1 VILFTL
7 VGQGLT
13 LAPLLCRLGL
23 ASEGRDHR
31 EELEARRA
39 TVRARLA
46 RVGHWVATE
55 RKTGFVKDAKGDGCS
70 RSIPPNSAVTS
81 SSPAVFSRHGQR
93 TIVLAQNG
101 SSEMS
106 RRSLTVSVPWGARL
120 PLWSRQFTGIRR
132 DRSSDGG
139 GDRMTPKG
147 RR

>member
-13 LAPLLCRLGL
+13 LAPLMCRLGL

-106 RRSLTVSVPWGARL
+106 RRSLARL
-120 PLWSRQFTGIRR
+120 SHNCFRSLGSASSSLESAIHWHTTRPLE
-132 DRSSDGG
+132 
-139 GDRMTPKG
+139 
-147 RR
+147 